1 MTNIVSAK
9 VSIKG
14 IRILAWHHFG
24 IDALP
29 LESRERTGVAGKDP
43 SDWQRTVLM
52 DEERRLFLLPTYFFG
67 CVKGGG
73 KTVKRGKANLLTA
86 IASTL
91 QIIDAQIYVS
101 NGSDV
106 LTLPDPP
113 EIIEAGTQKTEKLP
127 PCFIEIIGVRNPAT
141 KARNIRYRAVAKP
154 GWQCEFTIMWDK
166 TVVDRN
172 SMQLAVANAGQ
183 LVGIGDGRGSV
194 GYGRFT
200 IEDFS
205 VSN

>member
-1 MTNIVSAK
+1 MTNIVSAR
-9 VSIKG
+9 VSFKG
-14 IRILAWHHFG
+14 IRFLAWHHFG

-29 LESRERTGVAGKDP
+29 LESREKTGVAGNDP
-43 SDWQRTVLM
+43 SEWQRTVLM
-52 DEERRLFLLPTYFFG
+52 DEGRRLFLLPTYFFG
-67 CVKGGG
+67 CIKGGG

-91 QIIDAQIYVS
+91 QVVDDQIHVS
-101 NGSDV
+101 DGSTA

-113 EIIEAGTQKTEKLP
+113 EMIEAGTQTTDKVP
-127 PCFIEIIGVRNPAT
+127 PCFVEIIGVRNPTT
-141 KARNIRYRAVAKP
+141 KARNIRYRVVAKP
-154 GWQCEFTIMWDK
+154 GWHCDFTLLWDK
-166 TVVDRN
+166 TVVDRA

-200 IEDFS
+200 VEAFD
-205 VSN
+205 VQ